1 MRRAN
6 QEGTMPAYLISRIR
20 ITDEERFAKYR
31 AASIPVAQ
39 KFGAEYLAR
48 SDKVEALDGSY
59 DGRRLVIIKFPD
71 TKTARAFWASPEY
84 RAAREHRLGAAE
96 IDIWLVPEE

>member
-1 MRRAN
+1 
-6 QEGTMPAYLISRIR
+6 MPAYLISRIR

-96 IDIWLVPEE
+96 IDIWLVPEA

>member
-1 MRRAN
+1 
-6 QEGTMPAYLISRIR
+6 MPAYVISRIR
-20 ITDEERFAKYR
+20 VTDEARFAKYR
-31 AASIPVAQ
+31 EASIPVAT

-48 SDKVEALDGSY
+48 SNKVEALDGTY

-71 TKTARAFWASPEY
+71 AKTARAFWNSPEY
-84 RAAREHRLGAAE
+84 RAAREFRLGAAE